1 MSRRVLVLDG
11 LWYSLCPSFSPS
23 VLNRP
28 YPLLKQGKPSSRS
41 GLTPALRIAASPRHR
56 CYSSNARKTD
66 TRSQFEAN
74 SVHEATSD
82 TFPPFSRSISLS
94 NKLWEDQY
102 DSFDLES
109 HHDEASSPKRRNKI
123 NQLPNVPKHA
133 AEKSNDSLET
143 LLQTE
148 MARKPNITSATNI
161 LRLLI
166 QDRGVKPSA
175 RHYKALILANSD
187 ALHGSPEFVRSLLEE
202 MEKQG
207 IAADSGTLHA
217 ALQAL
222 AVHPDFCL
230 RQEVLQ
236 KLRDRWLTLSPAGWH
251 FLVAGL
257 LREHKF
263 EMALEQL
270 SLMQRKDI
278 TVDDWLHSSIIYHL
292 CDMGE
297 LDEVLRLMQVRVNQ
311 GHDMT
316 SELWMHV
323 LRTAIEAQH
332 FMTSRYVWRRMVEL
346 GYLHPPTTVCSD
358 VLKLAASVSDIEI
371 AKAVFRHLARRALSP
386 TLQDY
391 QQLIVANVG
400 VGDLPAALG
409 VLCTMH
415 DAGLS
420 LDQTTTQPILAYMIQ
435 SQTDRREAWQV
446 LKRLHNEKHNIPL
459 ASVRVIAEL
468 CEHDAQN
475 DPTVVE
481 DAVGF
486 YNEIHTLCPQGADL
500 QVYNTLIRMCRTA
513 GKREAGIFLVK
524 EMATLNV
531 IPDATTFETL
541 ILMCLDA
548 GNYKS
553 ALMYLLD
560 LAQREAT
567 VSPKAKEEIRS
578 LCEPSVNE
586 YALRLQYH
594 PLIQDEDVP
603 ALDDATKTAEV
614 PKGPRRGQLG
624 RQERIA
630 YNKERRQRK
639 RRRLAMERLAAEGK
653 VGFEAVNSP
662 DLVDSDVDVDEM
674 DEYIEGGNDRSSPS
688 SKAGE

>member
-1 MSRRVLVLDG
+1 M
-11 LWYSLCPSFSPS
+11 
-23 VLNRP
+23 
-28 YPLLKQGKPSSRS
+28 
-41 GLTPALRIAASPRHR
+41 
-56 CYSSNARKTD
+56 
-66 TRSQFEAN
+66 
-74 SVHEATSD
+74 
-82 TFPPFSRSISLS
+82 
-94 NKLWEDQY
+94 
-102 DSFDLES
+102 
-109 HHDEASSPKRRNKI
+109 
-123 NQLPNVPKHA
+123 
-133 AEKSNDSLET
+133 
-143 LLQTE
+143 
-148 MARKPNITSATNI
+148 
-161 LRLLI
+161 
-166 QDRGVKPSA
+166 
-175 RHYKALILANSD
+175 
-187 ALHGSPEFVRSLLEE
+187 
-202 MEKQG
+202 
-207 IAADSGTLHA
+207 
-217 ALQAL
+217 
-222 AVHPDFCL
+222 HPDFCL

-263 EMALEQL
+263 EMALEQF

-278 TVDDWLHSSIIYHL
+278 TVEDWLHSSIIYHL

-297 LDEVLRLMQVRVNQ
+297 LDEVLRLMQVRVSQ

-323 LRTAIEAQH
+323 LQTAIEAQH
-332 FMTSRYVWRRMVEL
+332 FMTSRFVWRRMVEL
-346 GYLHPPTTVCSD
+346 GYLHPPSTVCSD
-358 VLKLAASVSDIEI
+358 VLRLAASVSDIEI
-371 AKAVFRHLARRALSP
+371 AESVFRHLARRALPP

-391 QQLIVANVG
+391 QQFIVANVG
-400 VGDLPAALG
+400 AGDLPAALG

-415 DAGLS
+415 EAGLS

-435 SQTDRREAWQV
+435 SQTDRREAWQI

-459 ASVRVIAEL
+459 ASVRVIAKL

-475 DPTVVE
+475 DPTVVD

-531 IPDATTFETL
+531 IPDTTTFETL

-560 LAQREAT
+560 LAKREAT
-567 VSPKAKEEIRS
+567 VDPKAKEEIRS
-578 LCEPSVNE
+578 LCARSVNE

-594 PLIQDEDVP
+594 PLIQEDDVP
-603 ALDDATKTAEV
+603 ASDDTTETTEV
-614 PKGPRRGQLG
+614 SKSSRRGQLG

-639 RRRLAMERLAAEGK
+639 RRRLALERLAAEGK
-653 VGFEAVNSP
+653 DSSEAVNSL
-662 DLVDSDVDVDEM
+662 DLGGSDGEVDEVDVDEI
-674 DEYIEGGNDRSSPS
+674 DEVVEGNNNRSSPS
-688 SKAGE
+688 KAGQ